1 MIATERDEAARAAWR
16 QHLATVDPQTLVF
29 LDETSTQTVPTR
41 ARARAPRGQRAVARI
56 PRNHGHNV
64 TCLAAITPDGITAP
78 LVFEEALD
86 GPLFA
91 QWLTERLLPALGPG
105 HVLVLDNLSV
115 HKTAAARAAVEAA
128 GCTLC
133 FLPAYSP
140 DFNPIELIFSQLKAH
155 LRGAAARTFDRL
167 VDAIGVA
174 FDQITAADIQACFRH
189 CGYALAAPH

>member
-1 MIATERDEAARAAWR
+1 MLGANWQHSQVEIEHQGFEMFAGERSQPSAGLDGDLDKGNRAHEA
-16 QHLATVDPQTLVF
+16 
-29 LDETSTQTVPTR
+29 
-41 ARARAPRGQRAVARI
+41 
-56 PRNHGHNV
+56 HG
-64 TCLAAITPDGITAP
+64 IG
-78 LVFEEALD
+78 VFEEALD